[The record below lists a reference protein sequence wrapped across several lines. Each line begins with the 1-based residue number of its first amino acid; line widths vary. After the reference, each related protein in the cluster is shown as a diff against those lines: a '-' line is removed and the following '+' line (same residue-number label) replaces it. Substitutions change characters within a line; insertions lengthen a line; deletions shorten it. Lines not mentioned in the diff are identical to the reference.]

1 MISRGTDPVGW
12 LGGGRCAHAVP
23 QVRSPARKLS
33 ELSTFSFFGL
43 VADARSDDSVVGGVC
58 HAVCVR
64 LPASHT
70 TSDKQRR
77 RAAGARLVPFLS

>member
-1 MISRGTDPVGW
+1 LAWWGT
-12 LGGGRCAHAVP
+12 RCP
-23 QVRSPARKLS
+23 RRPGSPARIKSS

-77 RAAGARLVPFLS
+77 RAAGARLVPF